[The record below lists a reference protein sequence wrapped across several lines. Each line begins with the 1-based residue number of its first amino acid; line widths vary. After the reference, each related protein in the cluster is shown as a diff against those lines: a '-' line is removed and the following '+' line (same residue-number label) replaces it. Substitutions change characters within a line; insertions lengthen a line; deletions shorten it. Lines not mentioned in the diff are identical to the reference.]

1 MQVEFKNVSF
11 YYNYN
16 MKDEKK
22 ALSDINMYLQS
33 NLIHGIIGSI
43 GSGKSTMLELMNG
56 ITMPT
61 SGEITIGKYELFKKS
76 FKFNKF
82 RYDVGLVY
90 QFPEK
95 QFFCNSVGEEV
106 AFAEKIFN
114 PKNKN
119 IKTKVVK
126 VLKMVG
132 LDKTYLKRNSSMLNG
147 GEKRRVAIAS
157 VLISNPKLLIL
168 DEPTIGLDNNSKK
181 NLMDLLRILKEK
193 YLKTIIIVTH
203 DVDMLYEIV
212 DNVVVLNKGK
222 IVVQGNKLDVF
233 SNVDLLDKNNA
244 PVPSV
249 IRTEKIIYDKTGVDL
264 GYLPNMNSLV
274 RAIKSAIEKNKFED
288 QKKGIIS
295 ILF

>member
-1 MQVEFKNVSF
+1 MEVIFKNVSF
-11 YYNYN
+11 SYNYKMEN
-16 MKDEKK
+16 EKE
-22 ALSDINMYLQS
+22 ALKDINLCLES
-33 NLIHGIIGSI
+33 NQIHGIIGPI
-43 GSGKSTMLELMNG
+43 GSGKSTLLELMNG
-56 ITMPT
+56 ITKPT
-61 SGEITIGKYELFKKS
+61 SGDISIGTYNLHKNR

-95 QFFCNSVGEEV
+95 QFFCNTVGEEI
-106 AFAEKIFN
+106 AFAEKVFA

-119 IKTKVVK
+119 IKKKVIK

-132 LDKTYLKRNSSMLNG
+132 LDESYINRSPFSLNG

-157 VLISNPKLLIL
+157 VLISNPKLLIM

-181 NLMDLLRILKEK
+181 RLMKLLKKLKTM
-193 YLKTIIIVTH
+193 YSKTIIIVTH

-222 IVVQGNKLDVF
+222 VIKEGNKLSVF
-233 SNVDLLDKNNA
+233 SNVELLDQNNT

-249 IRTEKIIYDKTGVDL
+249 VRTEKMIFDKTGIDL
-264 GYLPNMNSLV
+264 GYLPDMNALV
-274 RAIKSAIEKNKFED
+274 RVIKNTISGED
-288 QKKGIIS
+288 GDLS
-295 ILF
+295 